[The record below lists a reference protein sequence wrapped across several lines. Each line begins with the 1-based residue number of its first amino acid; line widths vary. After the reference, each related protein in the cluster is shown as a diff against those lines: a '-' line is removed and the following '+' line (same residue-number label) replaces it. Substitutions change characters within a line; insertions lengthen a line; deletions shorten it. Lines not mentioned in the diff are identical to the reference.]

1 MAIATARSLDDVVN
15 QTIRGNLPPVVD
27 DLPRDMQDELSTL
40 VSMSDSDL
48 WTLTRSPLPPDRWR
62 RHEQLLEKNELG
74 ELSAAEQEELSH
86 LRDAVDRFVLRRSCA
101 LALLK
106 WRGHALP
113 VPG

>member
-1 MAIATARSLDDVVN
+1 
-15 QTIRGNLPPVVD
+15 
-27 DLPRDMQDELSTL
+27 MQDELSTL
-40 VSMSDSDL
+40 VGMSDADL
-48 WTLTRSPLPPDRWR
+48 WALTRNSLPPDQWQ
-62 RHEQLLEKNELG
+62 RHEKLLEKNELG
-74 ELSAAEQEELSH
+74 ELSGADQEELSH